1 MGMHEGPVA
10 LHPALLLDH
19 RRKPH
24 RAFRI
29 GQKSNVQVHKF
40 VCVGTLEERIDEM
53 IERKKGIVKE
63 VIGSGE
69 QWITELS
76 NEELKSVFALS
87 GEAVEEG

>member
-1 MGMHEGPVA
+1 
-10 LHPALLLDH
+10 
-19 RRKPH
+19 
-24 RAFRI
+24 
-29 GQKSNVQVHKF
+29 
-40 VCVGTLEERIDEM
+40 M
-53 IERKKGIVKE
+53 IERKKGIVQE